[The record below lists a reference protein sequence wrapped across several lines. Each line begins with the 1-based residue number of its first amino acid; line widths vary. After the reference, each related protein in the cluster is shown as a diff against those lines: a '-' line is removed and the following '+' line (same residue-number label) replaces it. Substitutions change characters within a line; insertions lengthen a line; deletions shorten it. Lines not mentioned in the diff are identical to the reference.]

1 MSDLTTNDNN
11 DNLFLESQKSLQESQ
26 MSLFKILRKKDQE
39 DKVRDQ
45 QLNVAKVEREKMA
58 ESLKYLHDDNR
69 ARKVNEGRVTANFVA
84 KILGLKSDTSVTRP
98 LGMELRNISLK
109 LRIPIKQTDADTNAV
124 YSTVNTYHP
133 YVAKIYIEQNGYPVP
148 PQFQYISKP

>member
-39 DKVRDQ
+39 DKVRDH
-45 QLNVAKVEREKMA
+45 QLNVAKAEREKMA

-98 LGMELRNISLK
+98 IGMELRNISLK

-133 YVAKIYIEQNGYPVP
+133 YVAKIYIEQKGYPVP

>member
-1 MSDLTTNDNN
+1 MSDLTTNNNN

-45 QLNVAKVEREKMA
+45 QLNVAKAEREKMA

-84 KILGLKSDTSVTRP
+84 KILGLKSDTSVTSP

>member
-1 MSDLTTNDNN
+1 MISKSIIYIFIFGILT
-11 DNLFLESQKSLQESQ
+11 LLPGCSKQKSDNPL
-26 MSLFKILRKKDQE
+26 LPI
-39 DKVRDQ
+39 
-45 QLNVAKVEREKMA
+45 
-58 ESLKYLHDDNR
+58 LHDDNR

>member
-1 MSDLTTNDNN
+1 MSDLTTNNNN

-133 YVAKIYIEQNGYPVP
+133 YVAKIYIKQNGYPVP

>member
-69 ARKVNEGRVTANFVA
+69 ARKVNEGRVTANFLA